1 MTINAK
7 AKAMNC
13 SFKTNAE
20 GHDMTPRAETMTS
33 DAAVKVNTQ
42 ISRSK
47 DKDNMTQIGVVLLVL
62 VLRTACSGIIFLI
75 ALYSRFFFKLHII
88 CLYTV
93 SRNKLYP

>member
-7 AKAMNC
+7 AKTMNC
-13 SFKTNAE
+13 SFKTNAN
-20 GHDMTPRAETMTS
+20 GHDMTRRAESMTS

-47 DKDNMTQIGVVLLVL
+47 DKDNMSQIGVVLLL
-62 VLRTACSGIIFLI
+62 LLLRTACSGIIFLFV
-75 ALYSRFFFKLHII
+75 LHSRFFFKLHII